1 MKKLSSNISHL
12 KALDVKRL
20 LRRRPVIAFIGA
32 LIFTLLHLGI
42 PQGVQGEMANSRTA
56 SAVATASLGNR
67 IYAFARGLDNRIYH
81 TSAADGQPFG
91 AWAEM
96 PGGGTTDVAPSAA
109 SLGNRI
115 YVFAKGIDDKRIYHT
130 SAADGQPFGQW
141 SLMR

>member
-67 IYAFARGLDNRIYH
+67 IY
-81 TSAADGQPFG
+81 
-91 AWAEM
+91 
-96 PGGGTTDVAPSAA
+96 
-109 SLGNRI
+109 
-115 YVFAKGIDDKRIYHT
+115 VFAKGIDDKRIYHT